1 MLTHRNTIQNIIIFF
16 IAITGLVSSLIR
28 YEMFELLKEAE
39 INNAV
44 TTIIWL
50 CVLYSSITC
59 IYLYCNT
66 FLGNYKTLRYVWQK
80 EIGCLSLLLSGVY
93 GTFAVIAVYQL
104 GHDMFE
110 WHSKVKDIGFPVLYL
125 YYVLWISRLIQRF
138 LACEFHNT
146 VFSHSR

>member
-1 MLTHRNTIQNIIIFF
+1 MLTHHNTIQNIIIFF

-59 IYLYCNT
+59 IYLYCNP
-66 FLGNYKTLRYVWQK
+66 FLSNYHNIRQK
-80 EIGCLSLLLSGVY
+80 QIDCLPLLLSGVY
-93 GTFAVIAVYQL
+93 GIFAVIAVYQL
-104 GHDMFE
+104 VHDMFE

-125 YYVLWISRLIQRF
+125 YYILWISRLIQRV
-138 LACEFHNT
+138 LACEFQINA
-146 VFSHSR
+146 

>member
-1 MLTHRNTIQNIIIFF
+1 MLTHHNTIQNIIIFF
-16 IAITGLVSSLIR
+16 IAITGLVLSLTR

-39 INNAV
+39 TNNAV

-66 FLGNYKTLRYVWQK
+66 FLSNYKTLRYVWQK
-80 EIGCLSLLLSGVY
+80 QIGCLPLLLSGVY
-93 GTFAVIAVYQL
+93 GIFSVIAVYQL

-125 YYVLWISRLIQRF
+125 YYILWISRLIQRV
-138 LACEFHNT
+138 LACEFHST
-146 VFSHSR
+146 VI

>member
-1 MLTHRNTIQNIIIFF
+1 
-16 IAITGLVSSLIR
+16 
-28 YEMFELLKEAE
+28 MFELLKEAE

-66 FLGNYKTLRYVWQK
+66 FLGNYKTLTYVWQK
-80 EIGCLSLLLSGVY
+80 EIGWLSLLLSGVY

-125 YYVLWISRLIQRF
+125 YYTLWISRLIQQV

-146 VFSHSR
+146 VSSQSR